1 MLCYCVTVN
10 CGKNLEATWRK
21 IWKANKLGWILNRGD
36 VGGSGREMRKGEF
49 RVGKQEGKDV
59 LKTASHLKLVLF
71 PV

>member
-1 MLCYCVTVN
+1 M
-10 CGKNLEATWRK
+10 
-21 IWKANKLGWILNRGD
+21 
-36 VGGSGREMRKGEF
+36 GGSGREMRKGEF